1 MHKTYLMIHIWEF
14 VWSASVYMSIAWRQ
28 KYPWSLL
35 RISSDHLIMSRRC
48 FSLYSPD
55 VSRASKSKPFSSAYR
70 FFIGPERR
78 KILDSDTFFA
88 SHSVKWSFPDFRL
101 PENRSTHA
109 GLLLADVWDIVI
121 SYLCLPTRLIT
132 HELYQEC
139 QSQEMQTISSTSAQY
154 HFVWIFLF
162 SCGLRCMKP

>member
-1 MHKTYLMIHIWEF
+1 MFKSEGETQTLSFVKCTKETKRQMHKTYLMIQIWEF
-14 VWSASVYMSIAWRQ
+14 DWSASVYMSIAWRQ

-70 FFIGPERR
+70 FLIGPERR
-78 KILDSDTFFA
+78 RILDPDTLFA

-101 PENRSTHA
+101 PENRSTQA
-109 GLLLADVWDIVI
+109 GLLFVDVWDMVGDFV
-121 SYLCLPTRLIT
+121 SP
-132 HELYQEC
+132 
-139 QSQEMQTISSTSAQY
+139 SSNT
-154 HFVWIFLF
+154 
-162 SCGLRCMKP
+162 C

>member
-78 KILDSDTFFA
+78 KILDPDTFFA

-121 SYLCLPTRLIT
+121 S
-132 HELYQEC
+132 
-139 QSQEMQTISSTSAQY
+139 SFSS
-154 HFVWIFLF
+154 IFLF
-162 SCGLRCMKP
+162 QDFSHMSFTESVKVKKYRRFHQRQHNIISCEFFFSPVA